1 MPYLQEEQ
9 TSKAM
14 LMVQDDAGISLL
26 LVEAILQETSFHV
39 SNG

>member
-14 LMVQDDAGISLL
+14 LMVQDDAGIGSL

-39 SNG
+39 TNG

>member
-14 LMVQDDAGISLL
+14 LMMQDDAGIDSL
-26 LVEAILQETSFHV
+26 LVEAILQESSFQ
-39 SNG
+39 SEYG